1 MFHTWFDCTG
11 DGDGAAGGVACA
23 SASLSWTSA
32 AGADV
37 ALGDCGR
44 GARCTPPRRSPPCAE
59 LRSPLL
65 DPRGGLRDRDVSGW
79 LYGAP

>member
-37 ALGDCGR
+37 A
-44 GARCTPPRRSPPCAE
+44 
-59 LRSPLL
+59 
-65 DPRGGLRDRDVSGW
+65 
-79 LYGAP
+79 